1 MTSKKIQEKIQEFET
16 KKSVHIHL
24 TKGTKNALRIALFK
38 KGLSMQEVLEECAIR
53 IVEEDNYMLKL
64 MDTLV
69 VEKRAKALNRVAESD
84 VESVFDVIKQVN
96 PFGDD
101 SD

>member
-1 MTSKKIQEKIQEFET
+1 MSSKKIQEKIQEFET

-69 VEKRAKALNRVAESD
+69 VEKRSKALNRVAESD

-101 SD
+101 TD